1 MPLSTT
7 GVFIFIVTIILLSYI
22 TILIIAFLIE
32 KWNTEYERD
41 RRVIP
46 LNRIFRLIQ
55 LRHQF
60 YQVELD
66 KHYQK
71 QQKVIEQI
79 KNL

>member
-7 GVFIFIVTIILLSYI
+7 GVIIFIVTIILLSYA

-41 RRVIP
+41 RRVMP

-60 YQVELD
+60 DQVELD

-71 QQKVIEQI
+71 H
-79 KNL
+79 